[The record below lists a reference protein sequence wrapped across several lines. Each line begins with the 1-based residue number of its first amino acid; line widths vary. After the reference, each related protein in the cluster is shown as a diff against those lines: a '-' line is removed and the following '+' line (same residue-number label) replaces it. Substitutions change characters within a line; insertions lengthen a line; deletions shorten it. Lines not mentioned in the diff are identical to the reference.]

1 MSINSTKTCIVM
13 HLSKVMFGFECSSI
27 PMVMVMIVMTVT
39 YELPA
44 LMIISTGYQLFVLCI
59 AAPHQEHPGV
69 LAEGSGSLVVLG
81 ADFRFSGHQEPDSSG
96 GQNV

>member
-27 PMVMVMIVMTVT
+27 PMVMVMIV
-39 YELPA
+39 
-44 LMIISTGYQLFVLCI
+44 LCI

-69 LAEGSGSLVVLG
+69 LAEGAGGMVVLG